1 MDISIKKS
9 GNEVKIYINRLL
21 HVLILDRITSIHSWN
36 EEDKWWK
43 IEIQTKDNKILL
55 EYDCFDKWE
64 KILNLLDNG

>member
-1 MDISIKKS
+1 MDISIKRS
-9 GNEVKIYINRLL
+9 GNEVRIYINRLL
-21 HVLILDRITSIHSWN
+21 HVLISDRITSIHSWN

-64 KILNLLDNG
+64 KVLNLLDNG